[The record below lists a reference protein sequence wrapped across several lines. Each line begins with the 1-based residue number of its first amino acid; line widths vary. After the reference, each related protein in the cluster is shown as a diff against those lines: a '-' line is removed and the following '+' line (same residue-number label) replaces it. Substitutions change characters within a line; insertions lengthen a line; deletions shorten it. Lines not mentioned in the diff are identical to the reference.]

1 MVYFIWDTFDVLV
14 SESAIGRLLRKK
26 KWTRKL
32 VQISQKVLWTI
43 IDVQLQKRAVERSQE
58 LRDDWIRKLLQW
70 DGEQLVFIDESAANE
85 KSAHRKYGWAPI
97 GSTPHVDMSTKRS
110 ERWSILPAYTSD
122 GLMAWDIVHGSFDKE
137 LFNNFIREHVLP

>member
-1 MVYFIWDTFDVLV
+1 M
-14 SESAIGRLLRKK
+14 
-26 KWTRKL
+26 
-32 VQISQKVLWTI
+32 
-43 IDVQLQKRAVERSQE
+43 
-58 LRDDWIRKLLQW
+58 
-70 DGEQLVFIDESAANE
+70 VFIDESAANE

-137 LFNNFIREHVLP
+137 LFNNFIREHVLPQCNPFPGPRSVLIMDNAPIHHSPVQRSRYLQIC